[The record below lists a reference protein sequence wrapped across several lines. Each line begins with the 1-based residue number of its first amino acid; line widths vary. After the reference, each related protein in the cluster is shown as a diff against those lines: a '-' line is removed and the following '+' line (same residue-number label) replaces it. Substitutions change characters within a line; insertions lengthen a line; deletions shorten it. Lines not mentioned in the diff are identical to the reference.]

1 MRGAAC
7 HAPLFGGT
15 RSWAEA
21 RSRVCCGLS
30 LLSAGTP
37 MFFMGEETGAQ
48 NQSTYNNFLSSRED
62 ILGERN
68 GSGKTLFRFYQELI
82 TLTRRLPSIR
92 SHNIDILHV
101 SDSNRV
107 IAFKRWS
114 GDEQVIVLAS
124 LNNSAFAN
132 GYVVE
137 KDLIGIPDG
146 GWKEIFNSDGEA
158 YGGQNVGNRGA
169 VIASSGGRLNVVIP
183 AAGFVVLVKQ

>member
-1 MRGAAC
+1 M
-7 HAPLFGGT
+7 
-15 RSWAEA
+15 AEA
-21 RSRVCCGLS
+21 HSRVCFGLS

-48 NQSTYNNFLSSRED
+48 NRYTYNKFLSSRED

-68 GSGKTLFRFYQELI
+68 GSGKALFRFYQELI

-124 LNNSAFAN
+124 LNNGAFTN

-137 KDLIGIPDG
+137 KERSRFRTAG
-146 GWKEIFNSDGEA
+146 GKEVWNSDSEA
-158 YGGQNVGNRGA
+158 YGGQNVATAPR
-169 VIASSGGRLNVVIP
+169 SLRRP
-183 AAGFVVLVKQ
+183 AAG